1 MAGYNPLYTQQLMD
15 KYGVAWFKF
24 DEASG
29 NVTDSKGTAIGT
41 VNGTTRVSGWN
52 GNGSALNFNGT
63 NSYVSFTS
71 PVLPTSKK
79 SIRFKIKCLPNT
91 LTSYFIANVR
101 NFNSSYKGEMFAIDT
116 NGMLGYGYWNG
127 TALVNSITTSISIAD
142 NQWHDILFTWDG
154 TTNTSSLKLY
164 VDNMLIPNVIGTA
177 TVNALTTTSNLYLGT
192 QQDGISTSGRNLN
205 GILDELEIYNEVIN
219 PIANKFLISSS
230 DGETKNI
237 LTELGGNS
245 LDPIYKSGTTILSNY
260 NKTAKITSYSSTAV
274 GIKPISN
281 GKYYYEVV
289 NDNTYYTMI
298 GILKDGESLSSTTY
312 NSNKGRFYYFNGNK
326 YMVNATAY
334 GASYATGD
342 IISVLID
349 MNNGTVEFWKNGI
362 SQGLAFSD
370 LLTLGSIRP
379 AITVGST
386 GTNSISTFKF
396 KKEEFMYSMP
406 NGYESYGDDKVNI
419 ISIQTETEQDFIT
432 YGMNM
437 NDLTL
442 INPMLNINKKE
453 YHQMVNNI
461 LGSGKIFEHKIDL
474 NRYIVNKVTVQ

>member
-91 LTSYFIANVR
+91 LTSYFITNVR

-219 PIANKFLISSS
+219 PIANKFLISSINGIYIS
-230 DGETKNI
+230 VIRPFTIDLTPTMTGVTAPSPYQVLQSSQYSSVYSGWKVFDKNLSTVWMPNDNSPYITLDFGYNTKINAYG
-237 LTELGGNS
+237 LTSGDATGNPPLYTRIPLSFNLYGSNDNLNWSLIDSKNS
-245 LDPIYKSGTTILSNY
+245 LPVYGISEKRVFDLNKNENYRYYKLTDFDKIGTALAI
-260 NKTAKITSYSSTAV
+260 
-274 GIKPISN
+274 GEIS
-281 GKYYYEVV
+281 
-289 NDNTYYTMI
+289 
-298 GILKDGESLSSTTY
+298 
-312 NSNKGRFYYFNGNK
+312 FYYKQESSIKELESDSEQNFIN
-326 YMVNATAY
+326 Y
-334 GASYATGD
+334 GID
-342 IISVLID
+342 I
-349 MNNGTVEFWKNGI
+349 
-362 SQGLAFSD
+362 SD
-370 LLTLGSIRP
+370 LP
-379 AITVGST
+379 
-386 GTNSISTFKF
+386 
-396 KKEEFMYSMP
+396 
-406 NGYESYGDDKVNI
+406 
-419 ISIQTETEQDFIT
+419 
-432 YGMNM
+432 
-437 NDLTL
+437 L
-442 INPMLNINKKE
+442 INPKINLTKKE
-453 YHQMVNNI
+453 YHKSINTT
-461 LGSGKIFEHKIDL
+461 LGNGKTFEHNLDL
-474 NRYIVNKVTVQ
+474 NKYKINKITIE